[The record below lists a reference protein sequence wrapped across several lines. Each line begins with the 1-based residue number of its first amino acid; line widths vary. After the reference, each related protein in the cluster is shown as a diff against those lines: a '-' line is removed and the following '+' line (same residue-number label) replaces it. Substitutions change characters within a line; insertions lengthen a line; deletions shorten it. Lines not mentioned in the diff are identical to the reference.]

1 MCAWVAAGGGQ
12 ALTVREVVCAE
23 QQVKRL
29 ETLAS
34 SRPGDCTTRCF
45 SKHFSFLSL
54 LKGTRVLNSLNSSS
68 PCRVLRK
75 ETAKSPLQDE
85 N

>member
-1 MCAWVAAGGGQ
+1 MWVAAGGEQ
-12 ALTVREVVCAE
+12 ALTARKDMYAE
-23 QQVKRL
+23 QQVKHRQ
-29 ETLAS
+29 TGPQAGQGTAQ
-34 SRPGDCTTRCF
+34 PACF

-68 PCRVLRK
+68 PCRGLCK
-75 ETAKSPLQDE
+75 ETAKPTLQDE